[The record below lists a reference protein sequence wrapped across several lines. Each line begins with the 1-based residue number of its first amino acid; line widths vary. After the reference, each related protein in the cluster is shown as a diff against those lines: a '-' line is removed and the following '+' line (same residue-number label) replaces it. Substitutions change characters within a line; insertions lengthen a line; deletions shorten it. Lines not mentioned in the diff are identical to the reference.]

1 MDRVECIVAGAG
13 VIGLAVARA
22 LARAGREVLILESAD
37 RFGTGISSRNSEVIH
52 AGFHYA
58 PGSLKTDLCI
68 ASRAQLTRYCEERG
82 VAHRICGKLV
92 VATSDDEI
100 EGLRALQAKAAGNG
114 VALAWLDGAE
124 ARTLEP
130 ALRCVA
136 ALHSPTTGIVDS
148 HGLMRALLMDA
159 EAAGACLVTRSPV
172 LAAHPTERGLRVQV
186 GGDDP
191 SEVEAGV
198 LVNAAGL
205 GAAALAAAVAGA
217 VEDAAAPP
225 RVHLAKGSYF
235 GLAGRAPFTRLVYPL
250 PVPAALGVHLTLD
263 LAGQARFG
271 PDLEWVEG
279 EDFDVD
285 PRRADAFYAE
295 VRKYWPDL
303 ADGALVPAYAGI
315 RPKLQGPGEGFRDF
329 LIQGPEGHGVPG
341 LWNLLGIE
349 SPGLTACLSLADHVA
364 QVVAAASG

>member
-1 MDRVECIVAGAG
+1 MERVECIVAGAG

-22 LARAGREVLILESAD
+22 LAQAGREVLVLESED

-58 PGSLKTDLCI
+58 PGSLKTELCI
-68 ASRAQLTRYCEERG
+68 AGKAQLTRYCEDRG
-82 VAHRICGKLV
+82 VAHSICGKLV
-92 VATSDDEI
+92 VATSDAEL
-100 EGLRALQAKAAGNG
+100 GALRALQAKAAGNG
-114 VALAWLDGAE
+114 VELSWV
-124 ARTLEP
+124 ARPEIRALEP
-130 ALRCVA
+130 ALQCAA

-172 LAAHPTERGLRVQV
+172 LAARRAERGLRLKV
-186 GGDDP
+186 GGDEP
-191 SEVEAGV
+191 SEVEAGI

-205 GAAALAAAVAGA
+205 GAATLAAAVEG
-217 VEDAAAPP
+217 AAAPP

-235 GLAGRAPFTRLVYPL
+235 GLAGRAPFSRLVYPL
-250 PVPAALGVHLTLD
+250 PAPAALGVHLTLD
-263 LAGQARFG
+263 LGGQARFG

-285 PRRADAFYAE
+285 SRRAAAFYAE
-295 VRKYWPDL
+295 VRRYWPDL

-329 LIQGPEGHGVPG
+329 LVQGPEGHGVPG

-349 SPGLTACLSLADHVA
+349 SPGLTACLALADHVA
-364 QVVAAASG
+364 QAIGAASA